1 MKKLLLSLL
10 IVIMVSSLYAGKF
23 IETSDHNFLYVGGAS
38 PETREA
44 CGIKSTEAFG
54 FSDAYIIKYNAKPE
68 YVSDAVFGGE
78 GSEYFSGVC
87 EAADGTYIAVGCVDA
102 KSIGTGKFT
111 GMKGVGGQ
119 DLFLVKFD
127 KDLKVLDETVLGTA
141 GDDQVNDIFAD
152 KEGNIFVI
160 GSSLTDAKKAY
171 AYKLSEDLTLIKTA
185 THVGS
190 HKKARDAKY
199 TDFEGGSLIKGGELL
214 LYGFSSLDINTENEA
229 KVFMVIYDKNLTVKK
244 YQLYYVDDI
253 HIYGI
258 AEKEDGFIGVGT
270 LEENDKM
277 YGYVLNVDKELMQK
291 SKDRF
296 SAIDDEGKPDET
308 FFFTVHPYK
317 EGFFVTG
324 DTFDKTEDIFF
335 PVNFGIIYKGDKFGE
350 VISLPQLTNVE
361 YVKLND
367 TDFATAGFEG
377 SKFVIKKIS
386 LK

>member
-1 MKKLLLSLL
+1 MKRLLLSLL
-10 IVIMVSSLYAGKF
+10 IIVLVCSAYAGKF
-23 IETSDHNFLYVGGAS
+23 IETSDHNFIYVGGVA
-38 PETREA
+38 PEGREA

-54 FSDAYIIKYNAKPE
+54 LSDAFILKFNSNME
-68 YVSDAVFGGE
+68 YVGEAIFGGE
-78 GSEYFSGVC
+78 GNESFYGVC
-87 EAADGTYIAVGCVDA
+87 EAADGSYIAVGVVEP

-127 KDLKVLDETVLGTA
+127 KDLKVLDQTVLGTA
-141 GDDQVNDIFAD
+141 GDDQANDIFAD
-152 KEGNIFVI
+152 KEGNIFVV
-160 GSSLTDAKKAY
+160 GASMTDVKTAY
-171 AYKLSEDLTLIKTA
+171 AYKLSQDLILIKTA

-270 LEENDKM
+270 LEENGKM
-277 YGYVLNVDKELMQK
+277 FGYALGVDKELAQK
-291 SKDRF
+291 YGKRF
-296 SAIDDEGKPDET
+296 SAIGEDGKAEDTFLFTIAPYKDGFFITGDSLDIEREIYIPET
-308 FFFTVHPYK
+308 FGLTYK
-317 EGFFVTG
+317 N
-324 DTFDKTEDIFF
+324 DA
-335 PVNFGIIYKGDKFGE
+335 FGE
-350 VISLPQLTNVE
+350 VFILPQMSSVE
-361 YVKLND
+361 YILLND
-367 TDFATAGFEG
+367 NELAVAGFEG
-377 SKFVIKKIS
+377 NKLTVKKVVIK
-386 LK
+386 